1 MSVSLSRMGWFLCAT
16 LVLSSTVGGR
26 AFAERLWQELP
37 TKDGGVVKA
46 ETLPDFID
54 LAAKLSPAVVNISAE
69 AKSESQSGEGLP
81 EGDPFHEF
89 MQPFEHFAPHHA
101 KSLASGFI
109 LNKAGYILTN
119 EHVVNNAREIRVTA
133 QNGRQYKGT
142 LIGSDTK
149 TDIALVKIDAGNDLM
164 AAPLGN
170 SDELRVG
177 EWVMAI
183 GNPFGFD
190 HSVTAGIVSAKGRF
204 IPGNYGDFIQTDASI
219 NPGNSGGPLINLRG
233 EVVGINSAIFTRTG
247 SSMGIGFAVPVNLV
261 KDELE
266 QLKTGGKVV
275 RGWLGVYVQKISP
288 EIGESMGLAEVHG
301 ALIADVIK
309 GGPAKAAG
317 LERGDV
323 VVSYDGKPINDSQEL
338 PLMVGR
344 TPVGH
349 TVKLKV
355 IRNKALK
362 EVAVTI
368 TPSRE
373 EELRKAS
380 APLEQEPPAG
390 KDDYRLGL
398 YVKDLTP
405 ELAREFGVSQSGG
418 VVVIAVCPGSS
429 AEGAGLNKRDII
441 LEVNRETVSNVESYK
456 RAIRA
461 GDGKSLLLLVKRDD
475 ATVFVLVKP
484 AS

>member
-1 MSVSLSRMGWFLCAT
+1 MSASLSRTAWLLCAA
-16 LVLSSTVGGR
+16 LVFSSAIGGS
-26 AFAERLWQELP
+26 AFGESLWQELP
-37 TKDGGVVKA
+37 FRNGGGVKA
-46 ETLPDFID
+46 QTLPDFID

-69 AKSESQSGEGLP
+69 AKSGSQSGKALP
-81 EGDPFHEF
+81 DGDPFHEF
-89 MQPFEHFAPHHA
+89 MQPYEHFAPHHA
-101 KSLASGFI
+101 KSLGSGFI
-109 LNKAGYILTN
+109 VNKAGYILTN
-119 EHVVNNAREIRVTA
+119 EHVVSNASEIRVTV
-133 QNGRQYKGT
+133 QNGHQYKGK
-142 LIGSDTK
+142 LIGSDPK

-219 NPGNSGGPLINLRG
+219 NPGNSGGPLINSRG

-266 QLKTGGKVV
+266 QLKSGGKVV
-275 RGWLGVYVQKISP
+275 RGWLGVYVQKITP
-288 EIGESMGLAEVHG
+288 EIGESMGLGDARG

-344 TPVGH
+344 TPVGS
-349 TVKLKV
+349 TVKLEL

-380 APLEQEPPAG
+380 ASAEQTPPAG

-405 ELAREFGVSQSGG
+405 ELAREFGVKESSGI
-418 VVVIAVCPGSS
+418 VVVAVRPGSS
-429 AEGAGLNKRDII
+429 AESAGIHNRDII
-441 LEVNRETVSNVESYK
+441 LEVNRAKVGDVESYN

-461 GDGKSLLLLVKRDD
+461 GNGKSMLLLVKRDN
-475 ATVFVLVKP
+475 ATIFVPVKP
-484 AS
+484 AG